1 MATGTDKDY
10 WASQA
15 LPSVLKHKLL
25 GQYIPRFGGMTG
37 SRGRHQVVYL
47 DGYAGEG
54 RYESGDRGSAEIA
67 MQVAAHHLEKNALLW
82 NCFFVEQ
89 KPDSVARL
97 DQVAAHYR
105 ALGVDARVHCGDV
118 DGVLGEVLR
127 VAEGL
132 PLFLFLDPCGLGLP
146 FDRIVKT
153 LNQRRSIPRLWQ
165 PTEFLMNFSMDAV
178 RRLGGNARS
187 ARGLERSS
195 ERFDEACGGRWWR
208 EYFQP
213 DEPAEA
219 DVDEVVAAQ
228 YAQRLRE
235 KTGMFVQSVPVAR
248 KPGQKAVY
256 HLVFGTRS
264 EHGLWFFG
272 DAVARARDAWWEGLE
287 IKEEREDPDALF
299 SATSVVRPDPQEVT
313 DAAVPAMA
321 DNMEQILRRQKRPFK
336 LLNHTLDVFGDYYG
350 QVTEPAAR
358 KAVKLLHSSGR
369 TVSTGIGGRTHEL
382 IVEPPR

>member
-1 MATGTDKDY
+1 M
-10 WASQA
+10 
-15 LPSVLKHKLL
+15 
-25 GQYIPRFGGMTG
+25 R
-37 SRGRHQVVYL
+37 R
-47 DGYAGEG
+47 
-54 RYESGDRGSAEIA
+54 
-67 MQVAAHHLEKNALLW
+67 
-82 NCFFVEQ
+82 
-89 KPDSVARL
+89 
-97 DQVAAHYR
+97 
-105 ALGVDARVHCGDV
+105 
-118 DGVLGEVLR
+118 
-127 VAEGL
+127 
-132 PLFLFLDPCGLGLP
+132 GLP
-146 FDRIVKT
+146 FDRIVQT
-153 LNQRRSIPRLWQ
+153 LNQRRSTPRLWQ

-208 EYFQP
+208 EYFRP
-213 DEPAEA
+213 DEPAAA
-219 DVDEVVAAQ
+219 DVDEIVAAQ

-248 KPGQKAVY
+248 KHGQKAVY

-287 IKEEREDPDALF
+287 IKEEREDPNTLF
-299 SATSVVRPDPQEVT
+299 SATSVVRPDPQEVI

-321 DNMEQILRRQKRPFK
+321 DNMERILHQQKRPFK

-369 TVSTGIGGRTHEL
+369 TASTGIGGKTHEL
-382 IVEPPR
+382 IVQPPR